1 MIKQRLFTGSA
12 FAILIAASAP
22 SSAFAQSA
30 IDRITDEIIVTATKK
45 TNAENVQDV
54 PIAITAFNA
63 DTLDALNVTDI
74 ESLSF
79 SAPNVSLDD
88 IGTARGTA
96 NFSIRGLGINSSIPS
111 IDPTV
116 GVFVDG
122 VYLGVN
128 NAVVTDLFDL
138 DSIEVLRGPQGLL
151 FGRNTTGGAVL
162 INTGNPTDEFEY
174 SARIATEAP
183 IDSGR
188 GGLNS
193 YVQGVVSGPII
204 EGKLNGKIGAFYNND
219 AGYFKNLATGNNIG
233 KADTY
238 IIRGAL
244 DWMPTD
250 RLSNLTKLEYFDSSG
265 NGPAGQNRGIFD
277 RNSFD
282 LAVDEEGD
290 YSTEAITFSNKT
302 EYDVDFGNG
311 TITNIFGYR
320 DLSLTSVGDIDST
333 PAFIFH
339 STTEMEQDQI
349 SNELRYAGSFTGIDV
364 TAGLYYFD
372 QSSAYTEIRNLPP
385 LSPLTFYGGGRQN
398 HTVYGAFAQG
408 DFPITETITATVGL
422 RYSKEE
428 KDGDVTFI
436 RPRGECSVV
445 AETCPTSGNN
455 ALLAA
460 VSGGAIQEPN
470 GFSDSNSWENLTP
483 KFGLQFT
490 PNDDMQVYGSYTKGF
505 RSGGYNFRIT
515 DVPLYFTQLG
525 LTGQPSFDEEEVD
538 AYELGFKSEFMDGIF
553 QLNGAFFVTEISDMQ
568 REVNISGGPASVNQF
583 ILNTADASISGVEF
597 DGRARVTDN
606 ILLTANLG
614 YVNASYDDVRFDISN
629 DGQLNAADLALDLPR
644 VPELNYGFGIVHTA
658 ELGDMGDLTSTLNF
672 QHRDRAAYTDS
683 NLGWLNAVDMVNANI
698 SWDTPME
705 GVSVSIFGKNLLD
718 EVQAGGDTQLSF
730 GAGLTQA
737 LTGGA
742 PLPEGGS
749 NRGTGVVSPFADNPT
764 VGTFSPLKKGRR
776 LGIELTIRG

>member
-1 MIKQRLFTGSA
+1 MSPRHLLS
-12 FAILIAASAP
+12 ASAMALFMVVGAT
-22 SSAFAQSA
+22 SASAQSA
-30 IDRITDEIIVTATKK
+30 IDTLTDEIIVTATKK
-45 TNAENVQDV
+45 ANAENVQDI

-63 DTLDALNVTDI
+63 DTLDALNVTDL

-88 IGTARGTA
+88 MGTSRGTA

-138 DSIEVLRGPQGLL
+138 DSVEVLRGPQGLL

-162 INTGNPTDEFEY
+162 INTGNPTSELTY
-174 SARIATEAP
+174 SAKVSTETP
-183 IDSGR
+183 VDSGR

-193 YVQGVVSGPII
+193 YIQGVVSGPLI
-204 EGKLNGKIGAFYNND
+204 EDRLNGKIAAFYNKD
-219 AGYFKNLATGNNIG
+219 DGYFKNLATGNNFG
-233 KADTY
+233 EADTF
-238 IIRGAL
+238 IGRGAL
-244 DWMPTD
+244 EFFASDNVTF
-250 RLSNLTKLEYFDSSG
+250 LLKGEYFDSEG
-265 NGPAGQNRGIFD
+265 DGPAGQNRGVFD

-282 LAVDEEGD
+282 FAIDEEGGYETKALTASLRTD
-290 YSTEAITFSNKT
+290 I
-302 EYDVDFGNG
+302 DVDFGNG

-320 DLSLTSVGDIDST
+320 DLDLTSTGDIDSL
-333 PAFIFH
+333 PVFIFH
-339 STTEMEQDQI
+339 SDTEMVQDQI
-349 SNELRYAGSFTGIDV
+349 SNELRYAGEFDYFDL

-385 LSPLTFYGGGRQN
+385 LSPLTFYGGGAQD
-398 HTVYGAFAQG
+398 HTVYGAFAQA
-408 DFPITETITATVGL
+408 DIPLTEFISATVGL

-428 KDGDVTFI
+428 KDGDITFI
-436 RPRGECSVV
+436 RPRNECSVV
-445 AETCPTSGNN
+445 DGTCPTSGIN
-455 ALLAA
+455 ALLSA
-460 VSGGAIQEPN
+460 VTGGLAQEPN

-483 KFGLQFT
+483 KLGLQFT
-490 PNDDMQVYGSYTKGF
+490 PSDDVQVYGSYTKGF

-538 AYELGFKSEFMDGIF
+538 AYEAGFKSEFMDGVF
-553 QLNGAFFVTEISDMQ
+553 QLNGAFFITKIADMQ

-583 ILNTADASISGVEF
+583 ILNTADATISGFEA

-606 ILLTANLG
+606 LLLTANLG
-614 YVNASYDDVRFDISN
+614 YVDAGYDDVRFDISN
-629 DGQLNAADLALDLPR
+629 DGVLNAADSALDLPR
-644 VPELNYGFGIVHTA
+644 VPEWTYGFGIVHTA
-658 ELGDMGDLTSTLNF
+658 DLGDNGGLTSTLNF
-672 QHRDRAAYTDS
+672 QHRDRTAYTDS
-683 NLGWLNAVDMVNANI
+683 NLGWLNAVNMLNGNI
-698 SWDTPME
+698 SWETPME
-705 GVSVSIFGKNLLD
+705 GVSLSIFGKNLLD

-742 PLPEGGS
+742 PLPPGGS
-749 NRGTGVVSPFADNPT
+749 NRATGVVQPFADNPT

-776 LGIELTIRG
+776 LGIEITIRG